1 MFRAWFSTVRSEMKR
16 RFAMSFLLAPQAN
29 NSAISDSRLVSFTVS
44 ILFPPHVFDAVLGE
58 YLFHVVRFKHVRD
71 DIAFQPLQERR
82 ARCYVECVHQFL
94 ATRRDV
100 RLAQLQPTFVKRKLF
115 FAHVLLVLR
124 NSPNLGYS
132 MFMKYFFNLPILRY
146 LGFNVSI

>member
-82 ARCYVECVHQFL
+82 AGCNVECFHQFT
-94 ATRRDV
+94 AACRDV